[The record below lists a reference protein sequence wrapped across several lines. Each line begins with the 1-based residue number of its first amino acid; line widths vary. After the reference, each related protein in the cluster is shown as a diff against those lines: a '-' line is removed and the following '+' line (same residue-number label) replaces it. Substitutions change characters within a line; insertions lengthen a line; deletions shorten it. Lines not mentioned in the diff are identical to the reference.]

1 MFEKKDGVV
10 VVGSFSLAGMSGDRV
25 IWCQLMNY
33 LPMHTNYQK
42 SSGRSRKK
50 YWQQLRTLMILHI
63 LSFAFQNAATSLRS
77 IGYLPADVL
86 KFC

>member
-1 MFEKKDGVV
+1 MFEKKRWG
-10 VVGSFSLAGMSGDRV
+10 GSSRQFFIGRHVRGPSYLVPVDELPPHAH
-25 IWCQLMNY
+25 QL
-33 LPMHTNYQK
+33 PK
-42 SSGRSRKK
+42 VFWAFEKK